1 MRFIISKMFMETE
14 TSKQADSSVV
24 YSLKISLTH
33 FQPMYPLKTLE
44 NHRLFDVFGGYRSG
58 TLVESGLIS

>member
-1 MRFIISKMFMETE
+1 MRVVVSKMFMETE

-24 YSLKISLTH
+24 YSLKISLAH

-44 NHRLFDVFGGYRSG
+44 NHRLFDVFGRYRSG
-58 TLVESGLIS
+58 TLVKGWLIS